1 MGPFLS
7 RYGHKFRVAVFKTN
21 KLFIFR
27 FISGT
32 KTCLD
37 DEENEI
43 EEEKTPENN
52 DIQEIKKSKIDK
64 GIPLLSIQN
73 PEGYTS
79 VLSTL
84 PATFGMQ
91 INPSTKVNN

>member
-7 RYGHKFRVAVFKTN
+7 RYGHSFRVAVL
-21 KLFIFR
+21 KLISCLFVR

-52 DIQEIKKSKIDK
+52 DMQEIKKSKIDK